1 MILKRIILI
10 FVLMMSCYSYSQDK
24 GIIKFLVD
32 VDNGYFEIVIN
43 DTIFLKRYKD
53 SLPVGNYTAKIWSP
67 GYVITETEFKIEKD
81 KTTETYVPMAK
92 SNGRIQYEYDY
103 TDYRM
108 QFHKSLTIP
117 VTTTLVTSLATGW
130 FMMRSFD
137 LKKVVGSD
145 VELYSKSSVTSEI
158 AEIKLRIDENNRKYN
173 RNRISY
179 YVTGGLSTI
188 YLVGTICSYINFKKD
203 YTEPVLNSESPFKDR
218 FSFRVNPFSANF
230 TYTFG

>member
-1 MILKRIILI
+1 MILKRIILS
-10 FVLMMSCYSYSQDK
+10 FVLLMSCYSFSQDK
-24 GIIKFLVD
+24 GVIKFLVD

-53 SLPVGNYTAKIWSP
+53 TLPVGNYTAKIWSP
-67 GYVITETEFKIEKD
+67 GYVINETDFVIEKD

-92 SNGRIQYEYDY
+92 SNGRIQYESDY
-103 TDYRM
+103 IDYRM

-117 VTTTLVTSLATGW
+117 VTATLITSLATGW

-137 LKKVVGSD
+137 LKKDVGAD

-173 RNRISY
+173 RNRIS
-179 YVTGGLSTI
+179 
-188 YLVGTICSYINFKKD
+188 
-203 YTEPVLNSESPFKDR
+203 
-218 FSFRVNPFSANF
+218 
-230 TYTFG
+230 